1 MHANSKISKVCLE
14 VCWNSLEQN
23 IWVVLEDKLS
33 TTTVVFFRSEM
44 ELKCKHLYGFRKPKK
59 C

>member
-1 MHANSKISKVCLE
+1 MLE
-14 VCWNSLEQN
+14 FSGTEHL
-23 IWVVLEDKLS
+23 VVLEDKLS